1 MPKLTPFWTL
11 LETRPSRAAVMA
23 EWRSIADGCLPVLER
38 LLVPLE
44 EPATAYPDPRGALPM
59 RVVRHRDGSIVAV
72 SREEGGGRLPLSAG
86 DVVLYQVDLR
96 RLRKAVSDALSG
108 LAIARTPLDGHG
120 RCLHV
125 GNWEPKKAAAFPVH
139 ILFCTAA
146 AALRQAVTD
155 HVARNGKPGA
165 ILMTPTRAN
174 WDSDLEALARSHRL
188 MLTPLDE
195 VLSVDG
201 DAFCE
206 TPAWEEY
213 LQAFCQMVKLTL
225 PSNFRNRK
233 PIPRRATLTAKVEK
247 VRNALVDY
255 MQSAKDHV
263 FAVQD
268 AGEGTR
274 KLHHLTKSE
283 LARLA
288 GLKPYHIT
296 RCFQADPQLERLY
309 KMANDPDE
317 LMKYV

>member
-1 MPKLTPFWTL
+1 
-11 LETRPSRAAVMA
+11 MA
-23 EWRSIADGCLPVLER
+23 EWRSAAGECLPAVEL
-38 LLVPLE
+38 LLVPLGR
-44 EPATAYPDPRGALPM
+44 PATAYPDPRGGLPM
-59 RVVRHRDGSIVAV
+59 RVVHHRDGSVVAI

-86 DVVLYQVDLR
+86 DIVLYQVDLR
-96 RLRKAVSDALSG
+96 RLRKAVSGALNG
-108 LAIARTPLDGHG
+108 VAIARTPVDGRG
-120 RCLHV
+120 RRLHI

-165 ILMTPTRAN
+165 ILMTPTRTN
-174 WDSDLEALARSHRL
+174 WDTNLGAFARSHRL

-201 DAFCE
+201 DGFCQ

-213 LQAFCQMVKLTL
+213 LQAFCQMVRLTL

-247 VRNALVDY
+247 VRNALVEY
-255 MQSAKDHV
+255 IQSAKDHV

-274 KLHHLTKSE
+274 KLHHLTKSD
-283 LARLA
+283 LARLS

-296 RCFQADPQLERLY
+296 RCFGADPQLERLY
-309 KMANDPDE
+309 EMANDPDE